1 MQHLQADLFG
11 VPNAEEASDE
21 IILRMVELDG
31 KNTSDV
37 HVSFAGPIVAAREV
51 NAQEQPIGP
60 ADMTNGELKTSFTA
74 YQPRTFALRLNSAPT
89 KLSSINSQPISKT
102 RGYARAL
109 PRLVTGFSLSCL
121 HRESYRNKKV
131 AGEKMKNEFIAQSD
145 GAGSGSEVRS
155 AKYRIEEL
163 R

>member
-1 MQHLQADLFG
+1 VNDAEGKEVPSQVENGKILFLASA
-11 VPNAEEASDE
+11 PSAKAEASDE

-89 KLSSINSQPISKT
+89 KLSSIKSQPISKNPWVRENAPT
-102 RGYARAL
+102 TSD
-109 PRLVTGFSLSCL
+109 RL
-121 HRESYRNKKV
+121 
-131 AGEKMKNEFIAQSD
+131 
-145 GAGSGSEVRS
+145 
-155 AKYRIEEL
+155 
-163 R
+163 